1 MTKFTSSNHLTR
13 TRTTYPIEE
22 ALEEPFQRVDP
33 SVDAVLVE
41 VLLQLG
47 QVLFEYAVVVGLEA
61 Q

>member
-1 MTKFTSSNHLTR
+1 MTKFKFQPSDTYDIR
-13 TRTTYPIEE
+13 TYPIEE

-33 SVDAVLVE
+33 SVDAILVE